1 MVCVQLENHIV
12 CAVRVHV
19 LVGLYAV
26 DEPCLDRS
34 GLSVYGK
41 GKGQG
46 DKAIKPET
54 PDDETSIK
62 DEDEDEDRGGLSR
75 FPPDNDS
82 EEENARPEP
91 ASTSETEDASHARDI
106 GHGGMGTGVE
116 SAGDRG
122 VQRRRSRMF
131 EGEQS

>member
-1 MVCVQLENHIV
+1 MYNWRITSF
-12 CAVRVHV
+12 V
-19 LVGLYAV
+19 LFGFMFWLV
-26 DEPCLDRS
+26 S
-34 GLSVYGK
+34 MLSTSLVWIALAYLFSGK